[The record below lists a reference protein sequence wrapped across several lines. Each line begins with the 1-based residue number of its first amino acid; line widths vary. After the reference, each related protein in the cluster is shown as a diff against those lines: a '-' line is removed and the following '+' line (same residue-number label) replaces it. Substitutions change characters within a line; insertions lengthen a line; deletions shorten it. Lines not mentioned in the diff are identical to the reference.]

1 MQYINK
7 LFLLTIGL
15 MSFHCILA
23 QTKPVHGTWI
33 NLPYQD
39 VRNKYMNP
47 AYMDYTSPAF
57 WEAKIKEQAQLG
69 MKYVVIMAV
78 ANDEK
83 SFYPSKYMQWAYD
96 KSKTSPLDAILDAA
110 SEYGIDVFLS
120 CGWAVN
126 QDDNIADAKI
136 RGMQLQIMKETT
148 DLYKDHKAFYGW
160 YLPVEDSME
169 PILSD
174 HAVDAVNFLTNHART
189 LTPNK
194 KIMISP
200 YGICFADLNNP
211 KFGEQ
216 IKKLKVDIIAYQD
229 EIGCVREP
237 QPLPRSKVNFKKIGE
252 IHKDSDIEF
261 WMNVESFTWEKG
273 DNSRES
279 ALIPAAFPRY
289 LAQMTSATEAGAREI
304 ISFST
309 YGIYEKAESPFPIGQ
324 PTYSNQVVDDYNAW
338 KAGDRK
344 WKLLESTFRNDISSL
359 PIRRVTINNDV
370 AKPLSDGKFAEE
382 KDGDD
387 RWYSL
392 GTDKSK
398 IVVDLMSVQK
408 VRSVGIRFLNYK
420 PSNIA
425 LPKFVHLSVRT
436 KNTNFERIMTIQC
449 DQFPNNRFDAWI
461 DMALFDNI
469 NIETD
474 KIIIEADS
482 FNEMHMLCDEILIL
496 NK

>member
-1 MQYINK
+1 MKNISK
-7 LFLLTIGL
+7 IALLALGL
-15 MSFHCILA
+15 ACSQFVGA
-23 QTKPVHGTWI
+23 QTKPVQGTWI

-47 AYMDYTSPAF
+47 SHVDYTSPEF
-57 WEAKIKEQAQLG
+57 WEAKIIEQSQLG

-83 SFYPSKYMQWAYD
+83 SFYPSSYMQWAYD
-96 KSKTSPLDAILDAA
+96 KSKKSPLDAILETA
-110 SEYGIDVFLS
+110 SKHGVSVFLS

-126 QDDNIADAKI
+126 QDDNIADPKI
-136 RGMQLQIMKETT
+136 RAMQLRIMEETAN
-148 DLYKDHKAFYGW
+148 LYKNHPAFFGW

-174 HAVDAVNFLTNHART
+174 HAVDAVNFLTNHARG

-200 YGICFADLNNP
+200 YGVCYADLDNP

-237 QPLPRSKVNFKKIGE
+237 QPLPRAKVNFKKVGK
-252 IHKDSDIEF
+252 IHEDSKIDF

-289 LAQMTSATEAGAREI
+289 LAQMTSATDAGAKEI

-309 YGIYEKAESPFPIGQ
+309 YGIFETADSPFPIGQ
-324 PTYSNQVVDDYNAW
+324 PTYSNQVVEDYNSW
-338 KAGDRK
+338 KKGDRK
-344 WKLLESTFRNDISSL
+344 WKVLESTFRNQFKKDKVVSVLQTNKNIAKL
-359 PIRRVTINNDV
+359 NDNI
-370 AKPLSDGKFAEE
+370 LSEE
-382 KDGDD
+382 NSKDS
-387 RWYSL
+387 RWYDLGTGNTALTVSL
-392 GTDKSK
+392 GKKTK
-398 IVVDLMSVQK
+398 INEVAL
-408 VRSVGIRFLNYK
+408 RFLNYR
-420 PSNIA
+420 PDNIS
-425 LPKFVHLSVRT
+425 LPEFVHLSISADGA
-436 KNTNFERIMTIQC
+436 KYKRIKTIRM

-461 DMALFDNI
+461 DMALFENI
-469 NIETD
+469 NADASSLRIEID
-474 KIIIEADS
+474 GKEFYQI
-482 FNEMHMLCDEILIL
+482 LCDEILV
-496 NK
+496 NPK